1 MVLGRQHII
10 IAGRDLADFGV
21 YISGNGTYNAPAR
34 DVKSVAIPGRNG
46 ELTLDNGR
54 FKNVTVKYPAFIV
67 EDFGRNV
74 DALRDFLGTLR
85 GYSRLEDT
93 YHPDEYRM
101 ARVSGAFTA
110 KPVDKLV
117 AGKFD
122 LSFDC
127 MPQRWLKSG
136 EELIQGDGVSGMAG
150 SMTILNPTQQDA
162 LPIIRLVMDS
172 HATKVVLNV
181 NDVQLTMNAPSTLQ
195 PILVDSE
202 MQEVYGETN
211 QANLNSYLTLDD
223 DVFPT
228 LQPGLNTI
236 TYTPSPTGGY
246 WPGGCYVSVY
256 PKWWCL

>member
-46 ELTLDNGR
+46 DLTLDNGR

-67 EDFGRNV
+67 EDFGRNI

-101 ARVSGAFTA
+101 ARVNGAFTA

-136 EELIQGDGVSGMAG
+136 EVKLPTLVALGGGTKSTQVM
-150 SMTILNPTQQDA
+150 NPTSQSAMPLLLCKPVDYMLININNVQMKLTQA
-162 LPIIRLVMDS
+162 ATNTIIDCELQEAYS
-172 HATKVVLNV
+172 AT
-181 NDVQLTMNAPSTLQ
+181 T
-195 PILVDSE
+195 
-202 MQEVYGETN
+202 G
-211 QANLNSYLTLDD
+211 ANHNSYLQLNDG
-223 DVFPT
+223 VFPT
-228 LQPGLNTI
+228 LDEGLNTI
-236 TYTPSPTGGY
+236 SITATGSGVMYTSSMTVTPR
-246 WPGGCYVSVY
+246 
-256 PKWWCL
+256 WWCL